1 MVSASFFIYPAF
13 VEFFIHK
20 YLEQTLFIF
29 VEEIPLQIITTNNID
44 YMLFHGKFFQRLITK
59 LTPPMVANDDQWV
72 KTAYEG

>member
-1 MVSASFFIYPAF
+1 MVNASFFISPAF

-44 YMLFHGKFFQRLITK
+44 YFLSHSKFCQRFITK

>member
-1 MVSASFFIYPAF
+1 MSLSPTLALHLWG
-13 VEFFIHK
+13 FFIHK

-44 YMLFHGKFFQRLITK
+44 YMLFQGKFFQRLITK